1 MMNVR
6 IGLFALV
13 VALLFAAAVPAG
25 AHDGFSS
32 CGGHN
37 STKAPGQQ
45 VPPQPWDLDC
55 DSVDDQVDNCPPL
68 GYDDIRTRNPN
79 QADSDNDGI
88 GDWCESDDDN
98 DGVNDWKDGK
108 VEYESRR
115 QKLDN
120 CRTIPNPGQED
131 DNQNGVGNLCEF
143 DDDKDGTFNTEDNCP
158 RDPNPDQADMD
169 GDGLGDVCDL
179 DQDGDLRRDVND
191 NCPRFPNP
199 DQTDRDG
206 DGRGAPCDPDG
217 DDPPAP
223 PVAPDPPP
231 APVPVA
237 STSGPPPGPPDRF
250 APQVSARLSSTQHL
264 DDFGDVLIVRVTCSE
279 ACTVKAELSVDR
291 KVARKLRLRG
301 TTVVGAGAA
310 RLEGAATTYAFVR
323 FDRKVRSRLVK
334 LRRARA
340 TLKVSVTDPSGNAR
354 STTRRVTL
362 VR

>member
-1 MMNVR
+1 MYVR
-6 IGLFALV
+6 IGLCALV
-13 VALLFAAAVPAG
+13 AALLFAVVPAA
-25 AHDGFSS
+25 AHDSSGS

-37 STKAPGQQ
+37 STKAPSGG

-55 DSVDDQVDNCPPL
+55 DSVPDDIDNCPPL

-79 QADSDNDGI
+79 QADSDNNGV
-88 GDWCESDDDN
+88 GDWCQADDDS
-98 DGVNDWKDGK
+98 DGINDWKDSK

-120 CRTIPNPGQED
+120 CRTIANPGQED
-131 DNQNGVGNLCEF
+131 DNNNGVGNLCEF
-143 DDDKDGTFNTEDNCP
+143 DDDGDGTFNTEDNCP

-169 GDGLGDVCDL
+169 GDSLGDVCDL
-179 DQDGDLRRDVND
+179 DMDGDLNRNVVD

-206 DGRGAPCDPDG
+206 DGFGAPCDPDG

-223 PVAPDPPP
+223 PATAGPTPTPTP
-231 APVPVA
+231 TATTA
-237 STSGPPPGPPDRF
+237 TNAPPPGPPDRF
-250 APQVSARLSSTQHL
+250 APQVSARMSSTQHL
-264 DDFGDVLIVRVTCSE
+264 VDFEDALIVRVTCSE
-279 ACTVKAELSVDR
+279 ACTAKAELMVDR
-291 KVARKLRLRG
+291 RVARKLRLRG
-301 TTVVGAGAA
+301 TTVVGSGAA
-310 RLEGAATTYAFVR
+310 RLEAAATTYAFVR
-323 FDRKVRSRLVK
+323 FDRKVRSRLMK
-334 LRRARA
+334 LRRTRA